1 MLDVNKLPESLK
13 KLLNPQTPT
22 GLKML
27 AIKGTV
33 PLKPVE
39 YLIFLYQMQFDGN
52 EELRSLA
59 EKAFAELPPK
69 ILIPAVSQNLPPEV
83 FQKIATVHRSNNA
96 VIEKLITNNAVS
108 DETIEMIAGY
118 ADEKMLDIIAR
129 NQVRI
134 LRYPK
139 IIKAIVENPNA
150 TASQKS
156 MVVEFAI
163 KSKIDLSKMGI
174 DVNTGVNEQKRSSE
188 ISPVSEVQKAGEAI
202 EAKEALTAPVEGS
215 VAGTTQHETDSASRR
230 EELIKKY
237 NIPREFYDESVPLP
251 EEMEKKLVEELE
263 TMSEDKQMAIV
274 EVGRHRIKQLM
285 VRSPIA
291 SVAVAVVKHPDITPD
306 DIYKIAQDRAAHTE
320 AIKAICTNRDY
331 IRVYNIKLKLALNPK
346 TPVPMAM
353 AFVRSLR
360 LSDLKNIAK
369 NNSVSKILQN
379 TAKDIMK
386 MHS

>member
-1 MLDVNKLPESLK
+1 MLDINKLPESLK

-163 KSKIDLSKMGI
+163 KSKIDLSKIDI
-174 DVNTGVNEQKRSSE
+174 DVNTGVSEQERSSE
-188 ISPVSEVQKAGEAI
+188 ISPVSEVQKAGEAV
-202 EAKEALTAPVEGS
+202 EAKEVLTAPVEGS
-215 VAGTTQHETDSASRR
+215 VAGTTQHETDIASRR

-263 TMSEDKQMAIV
+263 TMSEDRQMAIV

>member
-1 MLDVNKLPESLK
+1 MLDINKLPESLK

-163 KSKIDLSKMGI
+163 KSKIDLSKIDI
-174 DVNTGVNEQKRSSE
+174 DVNTGVSEQERSTE
-188 ISPVSEVQKAGEAI
+188 ISPVSEVQKPGEAV
-202 EAKEALTAPVEGS
+202 EAKEVLTAPVEGS

>member
-1 MLDVNKLPESLK
+1 MLDINKLPESLK

-59 EKAFAELPPK
+59 EKAFSELPPK

-118 ADEKMLDIIAR
+118 VDEKMLDIIAR

-163 KSKIDLSKMGI
+163 KSKIDLSKIDI
-174 DVNTGVNEQKRSSE
+174 DVNTGVSEQERSSE
-188 ISPVSEVQKAGEAI
+188 ISPVSEVQKAGEAV
-202 EAKEALTAPVEGS
+202 EAKEVLTAPVEGS

-230 EELIKKY
+230 DELIKKY

-263 TMSEDKQMAIV
+263 TMSEDRQMAIV

>member
-1 MLDVNKLPESLK
+1 MLDINKLPESLK

-118 ADEKMLDIIAR
+118 VDEKMLDIIAR

-163 KSKIDLSKMGI
+163 KSKIDLSKIDI
-174 DVNTGVNEQKRSSE
+174 DVNTGVSEQERCSE
-188 ISPVSEVQKAGEAI
+188 ISPVSEVQKAGEAV
-202 EAKEALTAPVEGS
+202 EAKEVLTAPVEGS

-291 SVAVAVVKHPDITPD
+291 SVAIAVVKHPDITPD

>member
-1 MLDVNKLPESLK
+1 MLDINKLPESLK

-83 FQKIATVHRSNNA
+83 FQKIATVHRSNNT

-163 KSKIDLSKMGI
+163 KSKIDLSKIDI
-174 DVNTGVNEQKRSSE
+174 DVNTGVSEQERCSE
-188 ISPVSEVQKAGEAI
+188 ISPVSEVQKAGEAV
-202 EAKEALTAPVEGS
+202 EAKEAITAPVEES

>member
-1 MLDVNKLPESLK
+1 MLDINKLPESLK

-83 FQKIATVHRSNNA
+83 FQKIATVHRSNNT

-163 KSKIDLSKMGI
+163 KSKIDLSKIDI
-174 DVNTGVNEQKRSSE
+174 DVNTGVSEQERSTE
-188 ISPVSEVQKAGEAI
+188 ISPVSEVQKPGEAV
-202 EAKEALTAPVEGS
+202 EAKEVLTAPVEGS